1 MRLFVAVNPPT
12 RAIEEL
18 AAATASLRELPGA
31 DRLRWSETAGWH
43 LTLAFLGDVPAD
55 EVPQLSEKLATVA
68 ADHPRLRLRLAGGGT
83 FGDRVLWCGVKGGTS
98 PLRRLADAVRDALD
112 ITDDHPF
119 HPHLTLARARYGA
132 SAMRE
137 MADAM
142 NHFRGTEWEAG
153 RIHLMRSE
161 TGFGPALYTVVE
173 SWRMGEQGRGG
184 GKPGARG
191 GTSRPA
197 RAGGE
202 LREGERIP
210 PQDRDAG
217 Q

>member
-68 ADHPRLRLRLAGGGT
+68 ADHPGLRLRLAGGGT
-83 FGDRVLWCGVKGGTS
+83 FGDRVLWCGVKGETS
-98 PLRRLADAVRDALD
+98 SLRRLADAVRDALD

-119 HPHLTLARARYGA
+119 HPHLTLARSHHRAGGMQA
-132 SAMRE
+132 

-161 TGFGPALYTVVE
+161 TGFGPARYSVVE
-173 SWRMGEQGRGG
+173 SWRMGEQGRG
-184 GKPGARG
+184 
-191 GTSRPA
+191 
-197 RAGGE
+197 E
-202 LREGERIP
+202 LREGERTP

>member
-68 ADHPRLRLRLAGGGT
+68 VGHPRLRLRLAGGGT
-83 FGDRVLWCGVKGGTS
+83 FGDRVLWCGVQGGTAA
-98 PLRRLADAVRDALD
+98 LRRLADAVRDALD
-112 ITDDHPF
+112 VTDDHPF
-119 HPHLTLARARYGA
+119 HPHLTLARSRFRAGG
-132 SAMRE
+132 MRA

-142 NHFRGTEWEAG
+142 RGFRGTEWEAG
-153 RIHLMRSE
+153 SVYLMRSE
-161 TGFGPALYTVVE
+161 TGFGPARYTVVE
-173 SWRMGEQGRGG
+173 RVRTQGRG
-184 GKPGARG
+184 
-191 GTSRPA
+191 
-197 RAGGE
+197 E
-202 LREGERIP
+202 LRDER
-210 PQDRDAG
+210 
-217 Q
+217 